1 MPIKL
6 LIKNIKHHFI
16 LSLFLL
22 LSLTSF
28 MSMLFMQFE
37 YENFIAKFNLQE
49 YIYENNGFDITI
61 KSKSIFGMSPIA
73 SNKYKSAYEKSAA
86 FYQAALVVEGNGNSV
101 VATIFEGKSQNNDEI
116 YNYQN
121 AFSHFDADLSKKE
134 DSNITKEPNDDNVDT
149 NKPIEKTIITKEL
162 ATSLDVKIGDF
173 LAIYLNKQMYTYQ
186 ICNIVESEGF
196 FSDHSM
202 LIVGEN
208 LSKNLTFLPDF
219 ANLILIQAKDEKQLD
234 DIYDKLIQ
242 DYDGYNVTNIKDE
255 EYIKSFVTNDAL
267 VYIVMTACML
277 FGLFIL
283 IKAIYQKKVKKQ
295 KDIINNYSTSYYYRY
310 QIMARAILFITSYLL
325 GLVIVQGYFSLTASL
340 YAHPFTYRINI
351 RSCLFAFIIVL
362 ILYVLLSVP
371 FQIKLPKMKKI
382 YGFILLGLCILLGGI
397 GAITHQKG
405 MMSVGIV
412 CTTFILIWF
421 VIRFC
426 FHRLKYLKNFLKRVY
441 MYHLNKRS
449 ILDKVIIVMYII
461 IACFFSIILTSMVN
475 YHQSIDQMDQLINLD
490 TVVLTNGNSFSDEK
504 IGMYD
509 FIKIHDGKKDL
520 TIDTVLGFD
529 THQVEKYT
537 NVSLTDEEKKL
548 FEKENAIILS
558 KYFQNKLNCE
568 VGDFI
573 QVKLPGT
580 LEEKEYQIVKFVDSV
595 YWKFAFVNR
604 NDTMMN
610 GYIVK
615 EDLSELKHNL
625 TKTTYNVVDVN
636 KQVNKIQSFYDTNL
650 KQVSFVLIFIMAIF
664 IFFLFYLSYI
674 DLENKK
680 ESIKKLHTLGLSVHR
695 MVHLNL
701 FQMIFNVALAIVLS
715 ICLSS
720 VVVLYFDSIASI
732 FKTTF
737 YIDFHAKL
745 VILSSFI
752 MSICLAF
759 GTLYTTLLISKIGK
773 ENK

>member
-22 LSLTSF
+22 FSLTSF
-28 MSMLFMQFE
+28 MSMLLMQFE

-61 KSKSIFGMSPIA
+61 KSKSIFGMSPVA
-73 SNKYKSAYEKSAA
+73 SNKYKDAYEKSAA

-101 VATIFEGKSQNNDEI
+101 VATIFEGKSKNNDEI

-121 AFSHFDADLSKKE
+121 AFSHFDATLS
-134 DSNITKEPNDDNVDT
+134 TND
-149 NKPIEKTIITKEL
+149 TIITKEL
-162 ATSLDVKIGDF
+162 ATRLNVKIGDS
-173 LAIYLNKQMYTYQ
+173 LDIYLKNQKYSYC
-186 ICNIVESEGF
+186 ICNIVDSEGF
-196 FSDHSM
+196 FSDYSM

-219 ANLILIQAKDEKQLD
+219 ANFILIQAKDEKQLD
-234 DIYDKLIQ
+234 DLYDTLIQ

-267 VYIVMTACML
+267 VYIVMTACIL
-277 FGLFIL
+277 FGLFLL
-283 IKAIYQKKVKKQ
+283 IRAIYQKKVKKQ
-295 KDIINNYSTSYYYRY
+295 KDIIHQYSTSYYYKY

-325 GLVIVQGYFSLTASL
+325 GLVIVQGYFSLTATM
-340 YAHPFTYRINI
+340 YAHPFTYRIHI
-351 RSCLFAFIIVL
+351 RSCLFAFIIAL
-362 ILYVLLSVP
+362 ILYIVLSVP
-371 FQIKLPKMKKI
+371 FQIKLPKMKKR
-382 YGFILLGLCILLGGI
+382 YGFILLELCILLGII

-412 CTTFILIWF
+412 CTSFILIWF

-426 FHRLKYLKNFLKRVY
+426 FHRLKYLKNFLKKVY

-449 ILDKVIIVMYII
+449 VLDKVIIVMYII
-461 IACFFSIILTSMVN
+461 IACFFSIILTSMHN
-475 YHQSIDQMDQLINLD
+475 YHQSIEQMDQLIQLD
-490 TVVLTNGNSFSDEK
+490 TLVFTNGSSLNDEK
-504 IGMYD
+504 IGVYD
-509 FIKIHDGKKDL
+509 FIQIHDGKKDL

-529 THQVEKYT
+529 THQIEKYT
-537 NVSLTDEEKKL
+537 NLSLTDDEKKL
-548 FEKENAIILS
+548 LEKENAIILS
-558 KYFQNKLNCE
+558 KYFQNKLSCN
-568 VGDFI
+568 VGDLI

-595 YWKFAFVNR
+595 YWKFAFVNQ
-604 NDTMMN
+604 NETMMN
-610 GYIVK
+610 GYIVE
-615 EDLSELKHNL
+615 EDVNELKHNL
-625 TKTTYNVVDVN
+625 TTTTYNIIDVN
-636 KQVNKIQSFYDTNL
+636 KQVKKIQSFYITNL
-650 KQVSFVLIFIMAIF
+650 KQVSFVLLFIMAIF

-674 DLENKK
+674 DLESKK

-701 FQMIFNVALAIVLS
+701 CQMFFNLALAIVLS

-737 YIDFHAKL
+737 YIDFHGEL

-752 MSICLAF
+752 MSICLVF
-759 GTLYTTLLISKIGK
+759 GTFYTTLLISKIGK
-773 ENK
+773 ETK